1 MGAALD
7 SWKPPHWGTVDNH
20 RVQVVHEPPARGED
34 WFVLC
39 CKPSMELT
47 ARYHLWRQGF
57 PASVFFRAP
66 EGLEKLS
73 PKLRPLFPGYI
84 FAQPHESG
92 RWSPMRSTLG
102 VRDIILNGEV
112 PARLAGA
119 VVEAIRARESMD
131 GLIHLNPDPEPVACP
146 WAPGDA
152 IVIERVGNI
161 ISGVFAE
168 RKAGARCKV
177 ILSMLGRRVVAEAD
191 LRELRAAE

>member
-7 SWKPPHWGTVDNH
+7 SW
-20 RVQVVHEPPARGED
+20 
-34 WFVLC
+34 FVL
-39 CKPSMELT
+39 STHASSERRAAYELG
-47 ARYHLWRQGF
+47 RQGF
-57 PASVFFRAP
+57 PVYLPMRAA
-66 EGLEKLS
+66 EGHEKLRH
-73 PKLRPLFPGYI
+73 KDLPLFPGYI

-119 VVEAIRARESMD
+119 VVEAIRARESRD